1 MSMSQSLPALQCSTV
16 CSGQAAA
23 GLHASCQR
31 HCSSGQQGS
40 AAHPAQLTAA
50 HRHGWQHCRRHTEAH
65 NPLSVLLSVS
75 QQLRHTQHFTAYCSK
90 APLKAARSP
99 ATRLVPLPSLSVCFL
114 NQSSRKMTI
123 KACVRSEHTFRH
135 SSTLPHTLVHQGTA
149 AHKNP
154 TLVAA
159 VTCESKH
166 S

>member
-1 MSMSQSLPALQCSTV
+1 MQHSLLRAGCGRPPCLLPTALQLRAAGQRCSPGTAHCSTPPWMAALQKAHGGTQPSL
-16 CSGQAAA
+16 CAALCFAAA
-23 GLHASCQR
+23 PAHTAF
-31 HCSSGQQGS
+31 HCVLQQSTTEGRTEPS
-40 AAHPAQLTAA
+40 HTPRATAFFN
-50 HRHGWQHCRRHTEAH
+50 TE
-65 NPLSVLLSVS
+65 
-75 QQLRHTQHFTAYCSK
+75 
-90 APLKAARSP
+90 
-99 ATRLVPLPSLSVCFL
+99 VPQPSLSVCFL
-114 NQSSRKMTI
+114 NQRSRKMTI